1 MICDVPSAA
10 DAEFEVLTDDDPLLS
25 AVVSSAP
32 ESPEI
37 GDSVVRSEGATVP
50 APDSSSDVDDLYRL
64 LDPCEESDDP
74 DDEAAVLVV
83 GVVVAVGV
91 GVSDGVSDGVG
102 VGVGVGAAVVGVG
115 SVEVGVGAVVV
126 ATGAAVVS
134 AGAAVAGTGAAV
146 VAIGASVTAAV
157 VGASVVGA
165 GVSTG
170 AAVVGTGVSTG
181 TAVVG
186 VGVASVGV
194 GVSATGAVV
203 AVASVAGAAVVATGA
218 SVTAGVASPV
228 VVLPAVAPVAD
239 PEDGGDDVTSAVDPS
254 MAPAEAASTPASCAE
269 ALITAT
275 STSTTTSTSL
285 ARRPRPRRERRRCCG
300 GHRHILCGPSL
311 EKTRLAAGRADKS
324 RNPTAGRV
332 GSRGDGNAPPAETEV
347 LEMELDRN
355 QCNGQ

>member
-10 DAEFEVLTDDDPLLS
+10 DAELEVLTDDDPLLS

-157 VGASVVGA
+157 IGASVVGA

-170 AAVVGTGVSTG
+170 

-186 VGVASVGV
+186 VCVASVGV

-218 SVTAGVASPV
+218 SVTAGVASPL

>member
-10 DAEFEVLTDDDPLLS
+10 DAELEVLTDDDPLLS

-102 VGVGVGAAVVGVG
+102 VGVGVG

-186 VGVASVGV
+186 VCVASVGV

-218 SVTAGVASPV
+218 SVTAGVASPL

-269 ALITAT
+269 ALITAA